1 MKMNCLHAL
10 LKALGVLFF
19 PIPYTDS
26 PCSRMRLARRV
37 KSLSDDTS
45 TNPSNRPVCRRS
57 IASMTSAMSEE
68 FFPWV

>member
-1 MKMNCLHAL
+1 MRMNCLHAF

-19 PIPYTDS
+19 PIPYTGS

-37 KSLSDDTS
+37 KSLSYDTS
-45 TNPSNRPVCRRS
+45 TNPSKRPAYSKS
-57 IASMTSAMSEE
+57 IASMTSAMSAE